1 MSNLLLWGLAGGI
14 AGWIGYAFMKFN
26 KDRGLLTSILI
37 GLLGGYLGGSFLAP
51 MFGAGVT
58 VNPGDF
64 NPFRLFI
71 AFASAAACLTIS
83 NMIHKRFGF

>member
-1 MSNLLLWGLAGGI
+1 MGNIMLWALAGGI
-14 AGWIGYAFMKFN
+14 AGWIGYTLLKFN
-26 KDRGLLTSILI
+26 VDRGLLISILI
-37 GLLGGYLGGSFLAP
+37 GIVGGFLGGSVLAP

-58 VNPGDF
+58 VHPGDF

-83 NMIHKRFGF
+83 NMIYKRFGF

>member
-1 MSNLLLWGLAGGI
+1 MSNVVLWVLAGGI
-14 AGWIGYAFMKFN
+14 AGWIGFAFVKFN
-26 KDRGLLTSILI
+26 VARGLLISIII
-37 GLLGGYLGGSFLAP
+37 GMLGGYLGGTVLAP

-71 AFASAAACLTIS
+71 AFASATACLTIS
-83 NMIHKRFGF
+83 NMIYKRFGF